1 MKNEESAAM
10 KELIKETVN
19 EVMDSRRSKNLTNL
33 DHELHH
39 LWVASQIRNQRRVW
53 EVAKESAIRWGIPM
67 AILAFLY
74 GAYELLK
81 LKTSF

>member
-1 MKNEESAAM
+1 MTNQENSDM

-19 EVMDSRRSKNLTNL
+19 EVMDSRRSNNLTNL

-39 LWVASQIRNQRRVW
+39 LWVASQIKRQRRVW
-53 EVAKESAIRWGIPM
+53 EIVKESAIRWGVPT

-81 LKTSF
+81 LRAGH